1 MRIFLLL
8 AFLFSITSVRA
19 QFDCTPFGGSIS
31 CDFHTDPAAN
41 GHFNIFTR
49 SIDGTNNNL
58 FHPEYGAA
66 HQPFLRKMSAHYDGD
81 GNTMYEEVNAR
92 TVSNAV
98 FDQSGSIPSAENLSA
113 LTFAFLQFLDHDIT
127 ASGEGKTE
135 SSPIGVPLGDPLFDP
150 FGTGGVEIPFMRSG
164 VMPGT
169 GTNAGRPRDQIN
181 EITAWVDGSGVYGS
195 DHARAAWL
203 RTGQHGKLKTS
214 PGTDGPLLPCNTVD
228 GNCQTQQLDPGAP
241 RMAGDTDRCGQRVK
255 VFVAGDVRAN
265 EQPTLLSLHTL
276 FVREHNRLC
285 EERVQQGHTDDEQNY
300 QYARSMVSGM
310 IQEISYGEVLPA
322 LGVQLPAYQGYKSN
336 IKVGIWNVFATA
348 AYRLGHT
355 MVTPNLW
362 MLDESCEDATAR
374 LGCGPGTAGVFGGAS
389 CLTGCLSEDRL
400 SPLALRDAF
409 FNPSI
414 VANNGIDALLRG
426 AGAQVQQDIDAKVI
440 DDLRS
445 FLFGAPGAGGLDLAA
460 LNIQR
465 GRDHGLPKFNEV
477 RQAFN
482 LSPISIQ
489 QLTNDPQLRTALTE
503 LYGSADH
510 IDAWVGMLAEKKAPN
525 RAVGQTLQVIL
536 KRQFRRLRDGDRF
549 YYRIDPG
556 LNYAD
561 RLLVSQSSLAEI
573 ITRNTGVSG
582 MENAFYA
589 QPCTSAEYCTA
600 SGFTSYQEWIKRVQ
614 IRSDFN
620 NKSNNDQGYGNYTH
634 LNPTIM
640 RGVPT
645 QIRLT
650 PGYLDYTYRESW
662 RIWIDFDNDGEFHPQ
677 QEKVLQRRGR
687 NRINTQI
694 TVPAHIP
701 VGTYRMRIAM
711 SGTGQYP
718 SPCGQFSYGEVEDY
732 SITVTDSPDDL
743 RIAAPEIDE
752 PEAETSLPLLTAYP
766 NPTQDEVTLLF
777 RSTRPRDGMQL
788 VVTNLLGQTVL
799 SRPLGAVRPGEN
811 LRDVSLGHLQPG
823 IYILSI
829 RGDGVEKRV
838 KIKLTDRV

>member
-1 MRIFLLL
+1 M
-8 AFLFSITSVRA
+8 
-19 QFDCTPFGGSIS
+19 
-31 CDFHTDPAAN
+31 
-41 GHFNIFTR
+41 TR
-49 SIDGTNNNL
+49 TIDGSNNNL
-58 FHPEYGAA
+58 LHPEYGMA
-66 HQPFLRKMSAHYDGD
+66 HQPFLRKMPAHYDGD
-81 GNTMYEEVNAR
+81 GGTMYEEVNAR

-127 ASGEGKTE
+127 ASGEGKEE

-150 FGTGGVEIPFMRSG
+150 FGSGSVEIPFMRSE

-169 GTNAGRPRDQIN
+169 GMDAGNPRDQIN
-181 EITAWVDGSGVYGS
+181 EITAWIDASGVYGS
-195 DHARAAWL
+195 DLARATWL
-203 RTGQHGKLKTS
+203 RSGQHGKLKTS
-214 PGTDGPLLPCNTVD
+214 PSANGPLLPCNTPD
-228 GNCQTQQLDPGAP
+228 GNCQTQNLDPNAP
-241 RMAGDTDRCGQRVK
+241 RMAGDTDRCGQPVK

-285 EERVQQGHTDDEQNY
+285 ELRVQQGHTNDEANY
-300 QYARSMVSGM
+300 QYARRMVSGM
-310 IQEISYGEVLPA
+310 IQYISFEEVLPA
-322 LGVQLPAYQGYKSN
+322 LGVQLPAYSGYRPD

-362 MLDESCEDATAR
+362 MLDESCENAVAQ

-389 CLTGCLSEDRL
+389 CLTGCLNENRQ

-426 AGAQVQQDIDAKVI
+426 AGTQVQQDIDAKVI

-445 FLFGAPGAGGLDLAA
+445 FLFGPPGAGGLDLAA

-465 GRDHGLPKFNEV
+465 GRDHGLPKFNDI
-477 RQAFN
+477 RTAFN
-482 LSPISIQ
+482 LSPLSIS
-489 QLTNDPQLRTALTE
+489 QLTSDPQLRSTLTE

-510 IDAWVGMLAEKKAPN
+510 IDAWVGMLAEDKAPN
-525 RAVGQTLQVIL
+525 RAVGKTLQVIL

-549 YYRIDPG
+549 YFGIDPG
-556 LNYAD
+556 LSYTD
-561 RLLVSQSSLAEI
+561 RVLIRQSTLAEI
-573 ITRNTGVSG
+573 IGRNTGVSG
-582 MENAFYA
+582 MENAFFA
-589 QPCTSAEYCTA
+589 QPCTSVDYCEA
-600 SGFTSYQEWIKRVQ
+600 SGTTSQQEWIKRVQ
-614 IRSDFN
+614 IRSDFSN
-620 NKSNNDQGYGNYTH
+620 RSNNDQGYGNYTH
-634 LNPTIM
+634 LNATIM

-650 PGYLDYTYRESW
+650 PGYLSYAYRESW
-662 RIWIDFDNDGEFHPQ
+662 RIWIDFNNDGEFHPY

-694 TVPAHIP
+694 TIPAHIP

-711 SGTGQYP
+711 NGNGQYP
-718 SPCGQFSYGEVEDY
+718 TPCGQFSYGEVEDY
-732 SITVTDSPDDL
+732 SLTVTDSPDDL
-743 RIAAPEIDE
+743 RIAAPE
-752 PEAETSLPLLTAYP
+752 PEIFEEETELPLLTAYP
-766 NPTQDEVTLLF
+766 NPSMGDVTLLF
-777 RSTRPRDGMQL
+777 RSTKPREGMR
-788 VVTNLLGQTVL
+788 VVVSDLLGRTVYE
-799 SRPLGAVRPGEN
+799 RDLGEVRPGEN
-811 LRDVSLGHLQPG
+811 LRDLSLSHLVPG
-823 IYILSI
+823 LYIVSI

-838 KIKLTDRV
+838 KIKITDRV